1 MSHINPKELEHDLTK
16 IIEEGVSR
24 YPIPAKKG
32 NSIRVKSVIV
42 RRNKYGYHMFDL
54 QDKQYHD
61 YTSSLVT
68 ALAIAHTKAIGDT
81 TNSIDH
87 IKHLDN
93 KLSKYYNDAMF
104 YNHTINNADCEIR
117 RSAAEMRYDIAL
129 DEVRRIKEQIEEY
142 IFDK

>member
-1 MSHINPKELEHDLTK
+1 MSHINPKELLQDLNR
-16 IIEEGVSR
+16 IIEDGVSR
-24 YPIPAKKG
+24 YPIPSKKG
-32 NSIRVKSVIV
+32 NSIRVKSVVV
-42 RRNKYGYHMFDL
+42 RKNKHGYHMFDL
-54 QDKQYHD
+54 QDKKYHE

-68 ALAIAHTKAIGDT
+68 ALAIAHTKAVGHSRD
-81 TNSIDH
+81 IDF
-87 IKHLDN
+87 IKLLDN